1 MNTSKIFSRFLFNTK
16 NFSKYAVIS
25 TSIIGLYKYKY
36 STKVSLSLEEE
47 FKKFSLSG
55 YESLQEGEMRE
66 FKYGTQEKES
76 ILILKYD
83 GQLRALSNY
92 CTHFGAPMHTGV
104 LIDRVVKCPWHGA
117 SFDVVTGKTDISPSL
132 DGLDVFDIVTEN
144 DALYVKLPTQMKN
157 KKLAE
162 MAKRDLNNT
171 KKYVIIGGG
180 AAALSAAETLRQSGY
195 TGEITIISEEN
206 TLPYDRTMLSKFVPP
221 TIEKLHLRGKQFFE
235 EYGIDILNGHKAVSV
250 NNTTKTVKLEN
261 GSSLHYDK
269 LLIASGSSADT
280 HNIKGLQENKK
291 NIHLLRTYED
301 AVSIQ
306 NNCKT
311 KKNIVIT
318 GGSFIALELAS
329 FIKKANKEAEVT
341 LVIRAKSPFEK
352 ELGTEVGNI
361 LKKLHEE
368 NGVKFI
374 LENEISE
381 ISGQNSI
388 ASKLTLS
395 KGSTIECDMLV
406 LGLGSKPNTEI
417 VSDLVTMDGNHI
429 KTNLFMQT
437 SDKNIFCAGDV
448 CSIPF
453 IHNGI
458 RYKFGHWVAAQQQG
472 AISALN
478 MLDKNVAYDYVPY
491 YWTRMWDKTLQFTG
505 NASNFDEV
513 YIDGDI
519 SKYTFVAYYFNNG
532 NVVGCASMNV
542 PNATNI
548 MYEAFKSNIVPKAY
562 LIKDG
567 TVTLKDIKTSLSN
580 VKNRCSRS
588 TCACFSK
595 H

>member
-1 MNTSKIFSRFLFNTK
+1 
-16 NFSKYAVIS
+16 
-25 TSIIGLYKYKY
+25 
-36 STKVSLSLEEE
+36 
-47 FKKFSLSG
+47 
-55 YESLQEGEMRE
+55 
-66 FKYGTQEKES
+66 
-76 ILILKYD
+76 
-83 GQLRALSNY
+83 
-92 CTHFGAPMHTGV
+92 
-104 LIDRVVKCPWHGA
+104 
-117 SFDVVTGKTDISPSL
+117 
-132 DGLDVFDIVTEN
+132 
-144 DALYVKLPTQMKN
+144 
-157 KKLAE
+157 
-162 MAKRDLNNT
+162 
-171 KKYVIIGGG
+171 
-180 AAALSAAETLRQSGY
+180 
-195 TGEITIISEEN
+195 
-206 TLPYDRTMLSKFVPP
+206 
-221 TIEKLHLRGKQFFE
+221 
-235 EYGIDILNGHKAVSV
+235 
-250 NNTTKTVKLEN
+250 
-261 GSSLHYDK
+261 
-269 LLIASGSSADT
+269 
-280 HNIKGLQENKK
+280 
-291 NIHLLRTYED
+291 
-301 AVSIQ
+301 
-306 NNCKT
+306 
-311 KKNIVIT
+311 
-318 GGSFIALELAS
+318 
-329 FIKKANKEAEVT
+329 
-341 LVIRAKSPFEK
+341 
-352 ELGTEVGNI
+352 
-361 LKKLHEE
+361 
-368 NGVKFI
+368 
-374 LENEISE
+374 
-381 ISGQNSI
+381 
-388 ASKLTLS
+388 
-395 KGSTIECDMLV
+395 MLV

-505 NASNFDEV
+505 NASNFNEV

-548 MYEAFKSNIVPKAY
+548 MYEAFKSNVVPKAY